1 MIDIVDRRVA
11 GEDAF
16 ASALGLWPWAGVLVF
31 SLVNGVCLIVNA
43 DAFLRFGRW
52 IFDPMADLW
61 KDQVSFK
68 SIWWMPWRREAMK
81 DVARCDKPRGAAS
94 RL

>member
-1 MIDIVDRRVA
+1 M
-11 GEDAF
+11 
-16 ASALGLWPWAGVLVF
+16 VF